1 MVIVVVMVQVDIL
14 VQLLGLVQAVVVVV
28 LVPVIFCGQKWCILV
43 ETKIEIRPF
52 NGFIGS

>member
-28 LVPVIFCGQKWCILV
+28 FGTSNFLW
-43 ETKIEIRPF
+43 TKVVNS
-52 NGFIGS
+52 NGNKN